1 MLQVK
6 NLTIE
11 YSRLL
16 FKNISFLLG
25 NNEKVGLV
33 GLNGCGKSTLLKI
46 IMGIEVPDAGEVVAL
61 KEKIEYLPQEFE
73 FKNDQFVG
81 EYIESL
87 VDYKEE
93 EMWKVKKILNK
104 LNLGE
109 IDEFQYIHT
118 LSPGQ
123 KMKFYL
129 AKMLINDPTILLLD
143 EPTNHLDIEGI
154 IWFENFVR
162 EFEGIAIIISHD
174 REFLNNTVSKIFEI
188 DEQNLYIFEGNYD
201 DYLVQKEDF
210 KEERALQYRL
220 QERKREQLENL
231 LERAR
236 KIADGK
242 KRSSAVSSA
251 KRRIEREVTSVEVRK
266 YKEQKIQG
274 LKLTG
279 NVHNSKL
286 VLRLKDVS
294 YSYDKSKKLLEN
306 VNFEMFGKE
315 RVWLYGQNGM
325 GKSTLVKLITGD
337 LLPESG
343 KIAIGENLKWTY
355 FSQEHNSLPGEMG
368 LHDYFLK
375 QTGVDYNSS
384 FGLLNKFLFPK
395 EMFQTKLR
403 TLSPGQRSRLF
414 FAIFSL
420 SEYDFLILDEP
431 TNHLDIQTKEVIEEA
446 LRNFSGAIFLVSHDR
461 YFIRSIGIDRSITL
475 KDRRLV

>member
-11 YSRLL
+11 YSRIL
-16 FKNISFLLG
+16 FKNISFLIG
-25 NNEKVGLV
+25 SNEKVGLV

-46 IMGIEVPDAGEVVAL
+46 IMGIEVPDGGAIVSL

-73 FKNDQFVG
+73 FKKDQFVG
-81 EYIESL
+81 EYIEGL
-87 VDYKEE
+87 VHYKKE
-93 EMWKVKKILNK
+93 EMWKVKKVLNK
-104 LNLGE
+104 LDLGA
-109 IDEFQYIHT
+109 IDEFQHIHT

-129 AKMLINDPTILLLD
+129 AKMLVNEPTILLLD
-143 EPTNHLDIEGI
+143 EPTNHLDINGI
-154 IWFENFVR
+154 IWFENFIK
-162 EFEGIAIIISHD
+162 EFSGIAIIISHD
-174 REFLNNTVSKIFEI
+174 REFLNSTVNKIFEI

-201 DYLVQKEDF
+201 DYLEQKETF

-251 KRRIEREVTSVEVRK
+251 KRRIEREVTSVEVQK
-266 YKEQKIQG
+266 YKEQKIHD

-279 NVHNSKL
+279 HVHNSKL
-286 VLRLKDVS
+286 VLRLKGVS
-294 YSYDKSKKLLEN
+294 YSYDSTKKLLEN

-315 RVWLYGQNGM
+315 KVWLYGQNGI
-325 GKSTLVKLITGD
+325 GKSTLIKLITGD
-337 LLPESG
+337 LIPSNG
-343 KIAIGENLKWTY
+343 KITIGENLRWTY
-355 FSQEHNSLPGEMG
+355 FSQEHNSLPPEMG
-368 LHDYFLK
+368 LHEYFLE
-375 QTGVDYNSS
+375 QTRVDYNSS
-384 FGLLNKFLFPK
+384 FGVLNKFLFTK

-403 TLSPGQRSRLF
+403 NLSPGQRSRLF

-446 LRNFSGAIFLVSHDR
+446 LRNFRGAIFLVSHDR
-461 YFIRSIGIDRSITL
+461 YFVRSIGIDRIITI
-475 KDRRLV
+475 KDGKLE